1 MAGMSAGERAR
12 RGYNRR
18 LVGRWKMLKG
28 CSHCDFQASHGFQLE
43 LDHIVWGVT
52 KKYKGTDRAFEAHWS
67 KDRIKKELSKCQVL
81 CKNCHALKTYRERYG
96 DEKL

>member
-1 MAGMSAGERAR
+1 MAGMSASERAR

-28 CSHCDFQASHGFQLE
+28 CSHCDFKANHSFQLE

-52 KKYKGTDRAFEAHWS
+52 KKYKGTDRAFEAYWS
-67 KDRIKKELSKCQVL
+67 KGRIKKELSKCQVL